1 MPERL
6 DATLTALLTG
16 RSLCYACIGA
26 RTALTA
32 EGARAVAERLAETIV
47 LRRARQ
53 ERCHGCGDITETVGI
68 DYAATRCVPN
78 VVAA

>member
-6 DATLTALLTG
+6 DATVTALLTG
-16 RSLCYACIGA
+16 RSLCYPCVGA
-26 RTALTA
+26 RTTMTA
-32 EGARAVAERLAETIV
+32 EGARAVTEHLAETIV
-47 LRRARQ
+47 LRRRQ